1 MSLKYSSQLAN
12 VGTAYEGETPTELA
26 QKANL
31 DWNVIVT
38 PANYTIEELTYQS
51 SSTNIIVREDKPEV
65 QLGDCGTK
73 WKPLQNVNILESV
86 IEFCK
91 DSPSLKLDRVGC
103 FKNGKTIW
111 ASIQTDKVI
120 ELKGKDLISGKL
132 LLVNS
137 HDYANG
143 MLVKLI
149 LDREVCFN
157 QLAVGVQTK
166 TKGYAH
172 SKFLTTDKVL
182 EILAGFHN
190 QFNQFKEDAEL
201 LSNTA
206 MDLDLFYRLVI
217 KEFGNIEKMNHQK
230 AHLSDLDEQPKAVKQ
245 IVQLYSGAGLGS
257 SMISAY
263 NTQWGALNACTEYVN
278 HGSKKTGGLEGHINS
293 LWLESKARRQ
303 QNVYKQL
310 VSLSRV

>member
-1 MSLKYSSQLAN
+1 MSLKYSSQLSTI
-12 VGTAYEGETPTELA
+12 GTAYEGETPSELA
-26 QKANL
+26 QKAKL
-31 DWNVIVT
+31 DWNVVVT
-38 PANYTIEELTYQS
+38 PANYTVGELTYQS
-51 SSTNIIVREDKPEV
+51 KATNIIVREDKPEV

-91 DSPSLKLDRVGC
+91 NSPFLKLDRVGC

-120 ELKGKDLISGKL
+120 KLAGEDLISGKL

-166 TKGYAH
+166 TKVYAH
-172 SKFLTTDKVL
+172 SKFLDQSKVMSV
-182 EILAGFHN
+182 LAGFHN
-190 QFNQFKEDAEL
+190 QFNQFKENAEL
-201 LSNTA
+201 LSNTS

-245 IVQLYSGAGLGS
+245 IVQLYSGAGMGS
-257 SMISAY
+257 TMLSSY
-263 NTQWGALNACTEYVN
+263 NTYFGALNACTEYVN
-278 HGSKKTGGLEGHINS
+278 HNSKKTGGLEGHINS
-293 LWLESKARRQ
+293 LWLESKARKQ

>member
-12 VGTAYEGETPTELA
+12 IGTAYEGETPSELA
-26 QKANL
+26 QKAGL
-31 DWNVIVT
+31 DWKVVVT
-38 PANYTIEELTYQS
+38 PANYTVRESTYQS

-111 ASIQTDKVI
+111 ASIQTDKVV
-120 ELKGKDLISGKL
+120 ELTGGDTISGKL

-143 MLVKLI
+143 MLVKLL
-149 LDREVCFN
+149 LDRTVCFN
-157 QLAVGVQTK
+157 QLVLGVQTK
-166 TKGYAH
+166 TKVYAH
-172 SKFLTTDKVL
+172 SKLLTTDKVI
-182 EILAGFHN
+182 EVLAGFYN
-190 QFNQFKEDAEL
+190 QFNQFKHDAKL
-201 LSNTA
+201 LSSTS

-245 IVQLYSGAGLGS
+245 IVQLYSGAGMGS
-257 SMISAY
+257 TMLSSY
-263 NTQWGALNACTEYVN
+263 NTYFGALNACTEYVN

-293 LWLESKARRQ
+293 LWLESKARKQ

-310 VSLSRV
+310 VNLSRV

>member
-1 MSLKYSSQLAN
+1 MSLKYSSQLSKI
-12 VGTAYEGETPTELA
+12 GTSYEGETPSELA
-26 QKANL
+26 QKAGL
-31 DWNVIVT
+31 DWDVVVI
-38 PANYTIEELTYQS
+38 PANYTVGESTYQS
-51 SSTNIIVREDKPEV
+51 NSTNIIVREDRPEV

-73 WKPLQNVNILESV
+73 WKPIQNINILESV
-86 IEFCK
+86 IDFCK
-91 DSPSLKLDRVGC
+91 DNSSLKLDRVGC
-103 FKNGKTIW
+103 FKHGKTIW

-120 ELKGKDLISGKL
+120 ELTGGDLISGKL

-143 MLVKLI
+143 MVIKLI
-149 LDREVCFN
+149 LDRQVCFN

-166 TKGYAH
+166 SKVYAH
-172 SKFLTTDKVL
+172 SRFLTTDRVM
-182 EILAGFHN
+182 EVLAGFHN

-217 KEFGNIEKMNHQK
+217 KEFGNIDKMNHIK
-230 AHLSDLDEQPKAVKQ
+230 AHLSDLDDQPKAVKQ
-245 IVQLYSGAGLGS
+245 IIQLYSGAGLGS

-263 NTQWGALNACTEYVN
+263 NTQWGALNSITEHIN
-278 HGSKKTGGLEGHINS
+278 HNSKKTGGIEGHINS
-293 LWLESKARRQ
+293 LWLESKARKQ

>member
-1 MSLKYSSQLAN
+1 MSLKYSSQLSTI
-12 VGTAYEGETPTELA
+12 GTAYEGETPNELA
-26 QKANL
+26 QKAGL
-31 DWNVIVT
+31 DWNVVVT
-38 PANYTIEELTYQS
+38 PANYTVREAPYQS
-51 SSTNIIVREDKPEV
+51 SLTNIIVREDKPEI

-91 DSPSLKLDRVGC
+91 DSPTLKLDRVGC

-111 ASIQTDKVI
+111 ASIQTDKII
-120 ELKGKDLISGKL
+120 ELKGGDLISGKL
-132 LLVNS
+132 LLINS
-137 HDYANG
+137 HVYANG
-143 MLVKLI
+143 MLVKLL
-149 LDREVCFN
+149 LDRTVCFN
-157 QLAVGVQTK
+157 QLVLGVQTK
-166 TKGYAH
+166 TKVYAH
-172 SKFLTTDKVL
+172 SKFLDQSKVMSM
-182 EILAGFHN
+182 LAGFHN
-190 QFNQFKEDAEL
+190 QFTQFKEDAEL

-217 KEFGNIEKMNHQK
+217 KEFGNIEKMNHIK

-245 IVQLYSGAGLGS
+245 IVQLYLGAGLGS

-263 NTQWGALNACTEYVN
+263 NTQWGALNSVTQYVN
-278 HGSKKTGGLEGHINS
+278 YNSKKTGGVEGHINS
-293 LWLESKARRQ
+293 LWLESKARKQ

>member
-12 VGTAYEGETPTELA
+12 IGTAYEGETPSELA
-26 QKANL
+26 QKAKL
-31 DWNVIVT
+31 DWNVMVT
-38 PANYTIEELTYQS
+38 PANYTIGESTYQS

-91 DSPSLKLDRVGC
+91 DSSSLKLDRVGC

-120 ELKGKDLISGKL
+120 ELTGGDTISGKL

-143 MLVKLI
+143 MLAKLL
-149 LDREVCFN
+149 LDRNICFN
-157 QLAVGVQTK
+157 QLVLGVQTK
-166 TKGYAH
+166 SRVYAH
-172 SKFLTTDKVL
+172 SKLLTTDKVI
-182 EILAGFHN
+182 EVLAGFYN
-190 QFNQFKEDAEL
+190 QFNQFKHDAEL
-201 LSNTA
+201 LSSTS

-245 IVQLYSGAGLGS
+245 IVQLYSGAGMGS
-257 SMISAY
+257 TMLSSY
-263 NTQWGALNACTEYVN
+263 NTYFGALNACTEYVN

-293 LWLESKARRQ
+293 LWLESKARKQ

>member
-1 MSLKYSSQLAN
+1 MSLKYSSQLSN
-12 VGTAYEGETPTELA
+12 IGTAYEGETPNELA
-26 QKANL
+26 QKAGL

-38 PANYTIEELTYQS
+38 PANYTVGESTYQS
-51 SSTNIIVREDKPEV
+51 NSTNIIVREDKPEV

-86 IEFCK
+86 IEFCN
-91 DSPSLKLDRVGC
+91 SEPTLKLDRVGC

-120 ELKGKDLISGKL
+120 ELKGGDLISGKL

-157 QLAVGVQTK
+157 QLAIGVQTK
-166 TKGYAH
+166 TKVYAH
-172 SKFLTTDKVL
+172 SKFLDQSKVMSV
-182 EILAGFHN
+182 LAGFHN
-190 QFNQFKEDAEL
+190 QFNQFKQDAEL
-201 LSNTA
+201 LSNTT

-217 KEFGNIEKMNHQK
+217 KEFGNIEKMNHIK
-230 AHLSDLDEQPKAVKQ
+230 AHLSDLNEQPKAVKQ

-263 NTQWGALNACTEYVN
+263 NTAWGALNACTQHVN
-278 HGSKKTGGLEGHINS
+278 HNSKKTGGVEGHINS
-293 LWLESKARRQ
+293 LWLESKARKQ

-310 VSLSRV
+310 VSLSGV